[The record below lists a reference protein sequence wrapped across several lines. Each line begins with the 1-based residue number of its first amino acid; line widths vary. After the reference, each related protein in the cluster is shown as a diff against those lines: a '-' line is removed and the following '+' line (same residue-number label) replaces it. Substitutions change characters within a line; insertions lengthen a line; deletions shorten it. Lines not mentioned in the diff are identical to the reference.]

1 MQMYDLDISDE
12 RLYDFLA
19 EKNEQEVDEEEYSIF
34 YDVDSAWKEEIE
46 RWRD

>member
-1 MQMYDLDISDE
+1 MLYELDIKDE

-19 EKNEQEVDEEEYSIF
+19 EKAEQESDEEEYSTF
-34 YDVDSAWKEEIE
+34 FDVDSAWEDEVE

>member
-1 MQMYDLDISDE
+1 MKNIDITDK

-19 EKNEQEVDEEEYSIF
+19 EKNEQESTEEEYGDF
-34 YDVDSAWKEEIE
+34 YDDWAEEDIE